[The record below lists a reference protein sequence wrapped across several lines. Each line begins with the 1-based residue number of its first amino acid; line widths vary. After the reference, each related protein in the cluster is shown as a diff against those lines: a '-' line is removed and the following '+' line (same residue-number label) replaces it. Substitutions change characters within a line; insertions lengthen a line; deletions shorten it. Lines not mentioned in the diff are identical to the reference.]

1 MFHAYFEE
9 AQMALLNFFVLFYQM
24 HIISH
29 LCLGS
34 PKNSVALT
42 SIGRMVLGESL
53 ESCSIQ
59 CSTVSFYIAKIIV
72 TANCQTFV
80 WQILQPRHYLLQLIQ
95 LCALSL
101 KKKPEAFCYFQ
112 PYYLS
117 YKTTIC
123 MTQTIKNFPTVL

>member
-34 PKNSVALT
+34 PKNGVALT

-59 CSTVSFYIAKIIV
+59 CSTMSFIYCKNNRYSQLSNICLADSTAPSLFIAINSIMRAFPEKKTPKLFAIFSHIIYR
-72 TANCQTFV
+72 TK
-80 WQILQPRHYLLQLIQ
+80 L
-95 LCALSL
+95 
-101 KKKPEAFCYFQ
+101 
-112 PYYLS
+112 PYA
-117 YKTTIC
+117 
-123 MTQTIKNFPTVL
+123 

>member
-59 CSTVSFYIAKIIV
+59 CSTVSFIYCKNDRYSQLSNICLADSTAPSLFIAINSIMRAFPEKNPKLFAIFSHIIYR
-72 TANCQTFV
+72 TK
-80 WQILQPRHYLLQLIQ
+80 L
-95 LCALSL
+95 
-101 KKKPEAFCYFQ
+101 
-112 PYYLS
+112 PYA
-117 YKTTIC
+117 
-123 MTQTIKNFPTVL
+123 